1 MTNKLGKLKDNL
13 SSMENALVAYSGGVD
28 STLLLK
34 VAQDVLGDKAVGLI
48 VISPTLS
55 ARELKEARDIAVTQ
69 GFKLVEKNSQEM
81 ELPDFTSNSERRCYF
96 CKDHLYKLL
105 HKYAEQHGFQVL
117 LDGSNTDD
125 LGDYRPG
132 LQAALEQ
139 SVRSPLQEA
148 GFTKDEVRQLAKELN
163 LANWD
168 KPSSPCLS
176 SRIPYGTE
184 ITFNLLQQV
193 EKAEDFL
200 SVLGFNE
207 FRVRHHGDIA
217 RIEIPPQEFN
227 DLIKHRLEIIQIF
240 NDLGYQYVTLDIKGF
255 RSGSLN
261 EGLIDNG

>member
-1 MTNKLGKLKDNL
+1 MTDKLGKLKDNL

-48 VISPTLS
+48 VISPTLP
-55 ARELKEARDIAVTQ
+55 ARELKEARDIALTQ
-69 GFKLVEKNSQEM
+69 EFKLVEKNSQEM

-117 LDGSNTDD
+117 LDGSNADD

-148 GFTKDEVRQLAKELN
+148 GFTKDEIRQLAKELN
-163 LANWD
+163 LPNWN

-193 EKAEDFL
+193 EKAEDYL

-207 FRVRHHGDIA
+207 FRVRHHGDVA
-217 RIEIPPQEFN
+217 RIEIPPQDFI
-227 DLIKHRLEIIQIF
+227 DLIKHRLEIIQNF

>member
-1 MTNKLGKLKDNL
+1 MTDKLGKLKDNL

-34 VAQDVLGDKAVGLI
+34 IAQDVLGDKAVGLI
-48 VISPTLS
+48 VISPTLP
-55 ARELKEARDIAVTQ
+55 ARELKEARDIALTQ

-117 LDGSNTDD
+117 LDGSNADD

-139 SVRSPLQEA
+139 SVLSPLQEA
-148 GFTKDEVRQLAKELN
+148 GFTKDEIRQLAKELN
-163 LANWD
+163 LPNWD

-184 ITFNLLQQV
+184 ITFSLLQQV

-217 RIEIPPQEFN
+217 RIEIPPQDFN
-227 DLIKHRLEIIQIF
+227 NLIKHRLEIIQNF
-240 NDLGYQYVTLDIKGF
+240 KDLGYRYVTLDIKGF

>member
-1 MTNKLGKLKDNL
+1 
-13 SSMENALVAYSGGVD
+13 MENALVAYSGGVD

-34 VAQDVLGDKAVGLI
+34 VAQDVLGDKAAGLI
-48 VISPTLS
+48 VISPTLP
-55 ARELKEARDIAVTQ
+55 ARELKEARDIALTQ
-69 GFKLVEKNSQEM
+69 GFKLIEKNSQEM

-96 CKDHLYKLL
+96 CKDHLFKLL
-105 HKYAEQHGFQVL
+105 DKYAEQHGFQVI
-117 LDGSNTDD
+117 LDGSNADD
-125 LGDYRPG
+125 LSDYRPG

-148 GFTKDEVRQLAKELN
+148 GFTKIEIRQLAKELN
-163 LANWD
+163 LPNWD

-184 ITFNLLQQV
+184 ITLTLLQQV

-217 RIEIPPQEFN
+217 RIEIPAQDFN
-227 DLIKHRLEIIQIF
+227 KLIEHRLEINQNF
-240 NDLGYQYVTLDIKGF
+240 KDLGYIYITLDINGF

>member
-1 MTNKLGKLKDNL
+1 MIDKLGKLKNIL

-48 VISPTLS
+48 VISPTLP
-55 ARELKEARDIAVTQ
+55 ARELKEARDIAAKQ
-69 GFKLVEKNSQEM
+69 GFKLIEKNSQEL
-81 ELPDFTSNSERRCYF
+81 ELPDFTSNTERRCYF
-96 CKDHLYKLL
+96 CKDHLFKLL
-105 HKYAEQHGFQVL
+105 YEYAEQHGFQVI
-117 LDGSNTDD
+117 LDGSNADD
-125 LGDYRPG
+125 LNDYRPG

-148 GFTKDEVRQLAKELN
+148 GFTKIEIRQLARELN
-163 LANWD
+163 LPNWD

-184 ITFNLLQQV
+184 ITLSLLQQV
-193 EKAEDFL
+193 EKAEDLL

-217 RIEIPPQEFN
+217 RIEIPAQDFN
-227 DLIKHRLEIIQIF
+227 KLIEHRLEINQNLKNLGF
-240 NDLGYQYVTLDIKGF
+240 NYVTLDIKGF

>member
-1 MTNKLGKLKDNL
+1 MD
-13 SSMENALVAYSGGVD
+13 
-28 STLLLK
+28 
-34 VAQDVLGDKAVGLI
+34 
-48 VISPTLS
+48 
-55 ARELKEARDIAVTQ
+55 
-69 GFKLVEKNSQEM
+69 
-81 ELPDFTSNSERRCYF
+81 LPDFTSNSERRCYF

-105 HKYAEQHGFQVL
+105 DKYAEQHGFQVL
-117 LDGSNTDD
+117 LDGSNADD
-125 LGDYRPG
+125 LSDYRPG

-148 GFTKDEVRQLAKELN
+148 GFTKDEIRQLAKELN
-163 LANWD
+163 LPNWD

-207 FRVRHHGDIA
+207 FRVRHHGDVA
-217 RIEIPPQEFN
+217 RIEIPPQDFN
-227 DLIKHRLEIIQIF
+227 DLIKHRLEIIQNF

>member
-1 MTNKLGKLKDNL
+1 MIDKLGKLKNIL

-48 VISPTLS
+48 VISPTLP
-55 ARELKEARDIAVTQ
+55 ARELKEARDIAAKQ
-69 GFKLVEKNSQEM
+69 GFKLIEKNSQEL
-81 ELPDFTSNSERRCYF
+81 ELPDFTSNTERRCYF
-96 CKDHLYKLL
+96 CKDHLFKLL
-105 HKYAEQHGFQVL
+105 YEYAEQHGFQVI
-117 LDGSNTDD
+117 LDGSNADD
-125 LGDYRPG
+125 LNDYRPG

-148 GFTKDEVRQLAKELN
+148 GFSKREIRQLAKELN
-163 LANWD
+163 LPNWD

-184 ITFNLLQQV
+184 ITLSLLQQV
-193 EKAEDFL
+193 EKAEDLL

-217 RIEIPPQEFN
+217 RIEIPAQDFN
-227 DLIKHRLEIIQIF
+227 KLIKHRLEINQNLKNLGF
-240 NDLGYQYVTLDIKGF
+240 NYVTLDIKGF